1 MFRIRTEF
9 FAVIMILICLPCQP
23 SKSLTAAEPS
33 RWEKSIRAFE
43 QQDRKMPPAQGALL
57 FVGSSSIR
65 MWDLTKSFP
74 DLKTINRGF
83 GGSQMSDV
91 LEFYDRIVK
100 PYRPAV
106 IVLYEGDNDIA
117 AGESAELV
125 AAEYRRLIGRI
136 HADLPKARVVFV
148 SIKPSL
154 KRWDIYPAMKSANDK
169 IRAIAEQDARLEFVD
184 VSEVMLGPDG
194 KPIASLFL
202 KDGLH
207 LNEEGNR
214 RWSKL
219 VRPLLGSDSR

>member
-1 MFRIRTEF
+1 MVDIRAQF
-9 FAVIMILICLPCQP
+9 FVVLLVLGWMPWLDQEM
-23 SKSLTAAEPS
+23 LTAAEPS
-33 RWEKSIRAFE
+33 RWEKTIAAFE
-43 QQDRKMPPAQGALL
+43 QQDQKMPPAPEGVL

-65 MWDLTKSFP
+65 MWDLARSFP
-74 DLKTINRGF
+74 NLKTINRGF

-125 AAEYRRLIGRI
+125 AAEYRRLIREI
-136 HADLPKARVVFV
+136 HTDLPKTRVVFV

-154 KRWDIYPAMKSANDK
+154 KRWDIYPSMKSANDE
-169 IRAIAEQDARLEFVD
+169 IRAITEQDARLEFVD

-194 KPIASLFL
+194 KPVKSLFL
-202 KDGLH
+202 PDGLH
-207 LNEEGNR
+207 LNQEGYD
-214 RWSKL
+214 RWSNW
-219 VRPLLGSDSR
+219 